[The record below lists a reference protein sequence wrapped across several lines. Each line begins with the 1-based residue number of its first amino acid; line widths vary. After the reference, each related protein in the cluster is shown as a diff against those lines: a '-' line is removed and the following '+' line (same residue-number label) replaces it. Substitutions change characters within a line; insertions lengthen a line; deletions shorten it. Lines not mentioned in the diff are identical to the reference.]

1 MPFHATG
8 VATLERWQAWQRG
21 RPGRCGLAVLV
32 LRSPEDVPVRLV
44 AITRGKAYQ
53 ERSSPRR
60 PRPAHRIIRGIG
72 GEPPFLYPAG
82 RGPGGGRAGARGGGG
97 HPLLSRPPLHPP
109 AHETFLLP
117 PLRCRQQL
125 LSV

>member
-72 GEPPFLYPAG
+72 GGRPSLFAG
-82 RGPGGGRAGARGGGG
+82 GGGPGGGRAGEGGGAG
-97 HPLLSRPPLHPP
+97 
-109 AHETFLLP
+109 
-117 PLRCRQQL
+117 QL
-125 LSV
+125 LFFRCSSLPAAQKNFCVSTLR